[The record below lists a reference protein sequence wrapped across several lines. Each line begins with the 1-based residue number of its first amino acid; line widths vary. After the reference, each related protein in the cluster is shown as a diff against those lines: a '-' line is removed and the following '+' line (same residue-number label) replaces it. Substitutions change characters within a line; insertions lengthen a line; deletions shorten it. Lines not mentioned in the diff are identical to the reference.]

1 MRDAAVAVETDAPD
15 GTQISSDDGNES
27 LRVNRSGYVRITLR
41 LPPELLKKS
50 PLSLAVRCYK
60 ISTAAVG
67 KERVCRNV
75 NLIKIG
81 RLDANY
87 YARETKIKSKPR
99 LIKAGEAVKFTAAF

>member
-1 MRDAAVAVETDAPD
+1 
-15 GTQISSDDGNES
+15 
-27 LRVNRSGYVRITLR
+27 
-41 LPPELLKKS
+41 
-50 PLSLAVRCYK
+50 
-60 ISTAAVG
+60 VG